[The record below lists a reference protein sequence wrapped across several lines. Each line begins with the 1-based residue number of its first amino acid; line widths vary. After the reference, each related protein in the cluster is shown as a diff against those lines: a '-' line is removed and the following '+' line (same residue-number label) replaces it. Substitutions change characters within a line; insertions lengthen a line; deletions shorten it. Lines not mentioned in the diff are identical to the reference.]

1 MSNYSR
7 QYEIEASMSNY
18 SRQYAWRTRF

>member
-7 QYEIEASMSNY
+7 QYEIDAIMSNY